1 MGQVVSH
8 EELAAAIAAARAAGQ
23 RVVLTNGVFDL
34 LHVGHA
40 RLLQACRAHGDLVV
54 VGVNGDASVRA
65 LGKGP
70 GRPLVPESDR
80 AELVAALGAVD
91 LVTIFDDVSAHRLV
105 DLVRPDAYVKGGD
118 YRPDGAAPDDP
129 RPVLP
134 EAPAV
139 RAYGG
144 TVVLVEVAP
153 GRSTT
158 ALARRIAGRPPAP
171 PARDA

>member
-8 EELAAAIAAARAAGQ
+8 EALATAVGAARDGGR

-40 RLLQACRAHGDLVV
+40 RLFQACRAYGDLVV

-70 GRPLVPESDR
+70 DRPLVPEADR

-91 LVTIFDDVSAHRLV
+91 LVTIFDDRTAHALV
-105 DLVRPDAYVKGGD
+105 DLVRPDVYVKGGD
-118 YRPDGAAPDDP
+118 YRPDGALPGDP

-134 EAPAV
+134 EAPLV
-139 RAYGG
+139 RAHGG
-144 TVVLVEVAP
+144 VVVLVEVAP

-158 ALARRIAGRPPAP
+158 ALARKIAGGPG
-171 PARDA
+171 